1 MESSSRA
8 TMIGEKEICS
18 ICSSCGKLGHLKKD
32 CKSIRDQDRQIQQPI
47 EEEVVN
53 NILPDEVLCHVSQP
67 IDEDCKNRRDP
78 QDCLSILPDELLCHV
93 LSFLTT
99 KEAALTSVISK
110 RWRNLFAFVHNL
122 DIDESVFLHP
132 GKRQCNITRRRFQ
145 NFVNR
150 VLALQGTTPIKK
162 FSLKCTDVYTTNL
175 VDGWI
180 SNVLARGV
188 SELDLKISLHLYY
201 EYLLSSKN
209 FQSNNLVKLKL
220 DSLYIDGLPGGIFLP
235 MPKLEELVLV
245 DIISR
250 KEDINVSNASLK
262 SLTIDNSFHSGT
274 YSFDTP
280 SLIYFSYTGFV
291 VNDYTLVN
299 MENLSEAQ
307 IRLLATRYE
316 VKRAR
321 AAPNNDHLPIIEGFL
336 SRFTNLGKLMNG
348 IRNVRYLDL
357 SGETLEVLSLCC
369 ESIMPVFTNLKSL
382 TIKSD
387 ASRGWQALP
396 VLIRNCPHLGTLVI
410 EGLLHQVTYK
420 CGDACD
426 CVSREDK
433 GRSLTSCPVKL
444 LEIKAFQ
451 GRIEEMH
458 MIKHFLDYF
467 PCLKEIKIYM
477 ERNGSTQLK
486 DPETSEVIIIEK
498 MKLYNTLYSCN
509 VQLLVTGNLY
519 KK

>member
-1 MESSSRA
+1 MESSSRP
-8 TMIGEKEICS
+8 MIGEKEICS
-18 ICSSCGKLGHLKKD
+18 ICYSCGKLGHLKKD
-32 CKSIRDQDRQIQQPI
+32 CKSIRDEDRQTQQQPI
-47 EEEVVN
+47 GEEVVS

-67 IDEDCKNRRDP
+67 IEDCKSIRDHQDCVSIQP
-78 QDCLSILPDELLCHV
+78 DELLCHVPQAIEDCKSRQDQDCLSILPDELLCHV

-110 RWRNLFAFVHNL
+110 RWRNLFAFVPNL
-122 DIDESVFLHP
+122 DIDDSVFLHP
-132 GKRQCNITRRRFQ
+132 GKLQCYLTGRRFQ
-145 NFVNR
+145 DFVNR

-162 FSLKCTDVYTTNL
+162 FSLKCIDVSTNL

-188 SELDLKISLHLYY
+188 SEVDLKISLQFYG
-201 EYLLSSKN
+201 EYVLSSKN

-245 DIISR
+245 DMIST
-250 KEDINVSNASLK
+250 KVD
-262 SLTIDNSFHSGT
+262 
-274 YSFDTP
+274 
-280 SLIYFSYTGFV
+280 
-291 VNDYTLVN
+291 DYTVVN
-299 MENLSEAQ
+299 MENLFEAH
-307 IRLLATRYE
+307 IRLLATCYE
-316 VKRAR
+316 VEIAR
-321 AAPNNDHLPIIEGFL
+321 AAPNHDHHLPSVEGVL
-336 SRFTNLGKLMNG
+336 SRFTNVGKLMNG
-348 IRNVRYLDL
+348 MRNVRYLDL
-357 SGETLEVLSLCC
+357 SGDTLEVLFLCC
-369 ESIMPVFTNLKSL
+369 ESMPVFTNLKSL

-396 VLIRNCPHLGTLVI
+396 DLIRNCPHLETLVL

-433 GRSLTSCPVKL
+433 GRSLTSCPVKV

-467 PCLKEIKIYM
+467 PCLKEVKIFM
-477 ERNGSTQLK
+477 EGNGPTQLR
-486 DPETSEVIIIEK
+486 DPEASEVIIEK
-498 MKLYNTLYSCN
+498 MKLYNKKN
-509 VQLLVTGNLY
+509 LVRPVSF
-519 KK
+519 

>member
-1 MESSSRA
+1 
-8 TMIGEKEICS
+8 MIGEKEICS
-18 ICSSCGKLGHLKKD
+18 TCYSCGKLGHLKKD

-47 EEEVVN
+47 EQEVVS
-53 NILPDEVLCHVSQP
+53 NILPDELLCHVSQP
-67 IDEDCKNRRDP
+67 IDEDCKNRRDH

-110 RWRNLFAFVHNL
+110 RWRNLFAFVPNL
-122 DIDESVFLHP
+122 DIDDSAFLHP
-132 GKRQCNITRRRFQ
+132 GKRHSDITRRRFQ

-150 VLALQGTTPIKK
+150 VLALQGKTPIKK
-162 FSLKCTDVYTTNL
+162 FSLKCTDVYTKYL
-175 VDGWI
+175 VDAWM

-188 SELDLKISLHLYY
+188 SELDLKISLHLYD
-201 EYLLSSKN
+201 EYLLSSKI
-209 FQSNNLVKLKL
+209 FQSNSLVKLKL
-220 DSLYIDGLPGGIFLP
+220 DGFYIDGLPGGIFLP

-262 SLTIDNSFHSGT
+262 SLTIDTSFRSGP

-291 VNDYTLVN
+291 PNDYTLVK

-307 IRLLATRYE
+307 IRLFATRYE
-316 VKRAR
+316 VM
-321 AAPNNDHLPIIEGFL
+321 E
-336 SRFTNLGKLMNG
+336 LMNA

-369 ESIMPVFTNLKSL
+369 ESIMPIFNNLKSL
-382 TIKSD
+382 TIKRD

-396 VLIRNCPHLGTLVI
+396 VLISNCPHLETLVI

-433 GRSLTSCPVKL
+433 GQSLTSCPVKVL
-444 LEIKAFQ
+444 QIKAFQ
-451 GRIEEMH
+451 GRVNEMH

-467 PCLKEIKIYM
+467 PCLKEVKIFM
-477 ERNGSTQLK
+477 EGNGPTQLR
-486 DPETSEVIIIEK
+486 DPEAFEVIIEK
-498 MKLYNTLYSCN
+498 MELYNKLYSCN
-509 VQLLVTGNLY
+509 VQLLVSGNLY